1 MEEGNWL
8 FQLALK
14 LNGIGL
20 AEKEKWLLIQN
31 QIAFSLVEKKYG
43 KLLWLLI
50 PIDISGKSESTSGSS
65 H

>member
-1 MEEGNWL
+1 MEKGNWL

-31 QIAFSLVEKKYG
+31 QIAFSLVEKKIR
-43 KLLWLLI
+43 KVALA
-50 PIDISGKSESTSGSS
+50 SNS

>member
-1 MEEGNWL
+1 MEKGIWL

-20 AEKEKWLLIQN
+20 AGKGLWLLIQN
-31 QIAFSLVEKKYG
+31 QIAFPLVEKKNG
-43 KLLWLLI
+43 KLLWFLI
-50 PIDISGKSESTSGSS
+50 PIDISGKLESTSGSS